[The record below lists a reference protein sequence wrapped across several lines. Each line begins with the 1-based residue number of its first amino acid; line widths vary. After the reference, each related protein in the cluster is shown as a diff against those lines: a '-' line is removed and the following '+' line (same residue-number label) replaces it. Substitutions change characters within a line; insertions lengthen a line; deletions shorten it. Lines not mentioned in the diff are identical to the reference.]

1 MYERVLV
8 GTDLSATAARAVERA
23 ATVAKGVGAELI
35 LLYAGRDPGDELK
48 ELGERYDA
56 EAVAVPG
63 SPAEV
68 IVNEANSRDVGLV
81 VVGSV
86 GMSGA
91 RRFLLGNVPN
101 KVSHHATRDVLIVKT
116 DAGQSGQIEPYRK
129 ILVGTD
135 GSDTATRAV
144 DMAAGLGKAMHIH
157 TTVVCAYQPP
167 SEQELNQMR
176 ADPNDVNAL
185 WHRDPSARDVPDEFR
200 WRISAAAQAEDVLER
215 VRDHTEALA
224 ADADVR
230 AVEGHP
236 ADVLI
241 KLAET
246 EGYDLIAVG
255 NVGMTGAKRFMLG
268 NVPHRVS
275 HHAPTDVLIFKT
287 S

>member
-8 GTDLSATAARAVERA
+8 GTDLSPTAARAVERA
-23 ATVAKGVGAELI
+23 AMVAKGVGAELI
-35 LLYAGRDPGDELK
+35 LLYAGRDPGPELQ
-48 ELGERYDA
+48 ELAARYDA
-56 EAVAVPG
+56 EAAVVQG

-68 IVNEANSRDVGLV
+68 IVNVANARDAGLV

-91 RRFLLGNVPN
+91 RRFLLGSVPN

-116 DAGQSGQIEPYRK
+116 DTDRSEIAPYRK

-144 DMAAGLGKAMHIH
+144 DMAAGLGEDLNIA

-167 SEQELNQMR
+167 SEQELKQMK

-185 WHRDPSARDVPDEFR
+185 WSGDPSLGDVPDEFR
-200 WRISAAAQAEDVLER
+200 WRVSAAAQAEDILER
-215 VRDHTEALA
+215 VRDHTAALGS
-224 ADADVR
+224 DADVR

-241 KLAET
+241 KLAEE
-246 EGYDLIAVG
+246 EGFDVIAVG

-287 S
+287 T

>member
-1 MYERVLV
+1 MYRRVLV

-23 ATVAKGVGAELI
+23 AMVAEGAGAELT
-35 LLYAGRDPGDELK
+35 LLYAGSDPGEGLQTLAK
-48 ELGERYDA
+48 EYGA

-68 IVNEANSRDVGLV
+68 IVNQANERDADLV

-91 RRFLLGNVPN
+91 RRFLLGSVPN

-116 DAGQSGQIEPYRK
+116 DAGHENAIEPWRK

-135 GSDTATRAV
+135 GSETATRAV
-144 DMAAGLGKAMHIH
+144 DMAANLGKALGIH

-167 SEQELNQMR
+167 SEHELHQMK
-176 ADPNDVNAL
+176 ADPNDVSAL
-185 WHRDPSARDVPDEFR
+185 WDHDASSGDVPDEFR
-200 WRISAAAQAEDVLER
+200 WRISAASQAEDVLER
-215 VRDHTEALA
+215 ARQHAEALGQ
-224 ADADVR
+224 DADIR

-241 KLAET
+241 KVAEA
-246 EGYDLIAVG
+246 EGYDVIAVG

>member
-1 MYERVLV
+1 MYERILV
-8 GTDLSATAARAVERA
+8 GTDLSDTAERAVARASLI
-23 ATVAKGVGAELI
+23 AKGVGAELV
-35 LLYAGRDPGDELK
+35 LLYAGKDPGRDLK
-48 ELGERYDA
+48 ELGERFDA
-56 EAVAVPG
+56 EAVAVSG

-68 IVNEANSRDVGLV
+68 IVDEANSRDVGLV

-116 DAGQSGQIEPYRK
+116 DAAGSTSVEPYRR

-144 DMAAGLGKAMHIH
+144 DMAAGLGKSLGVS
-157 TTVVCAYQPP
+157 TTVVCAFQPL
-167 SEQELNQMR
+167 SEQELKQMK
-176 ADPNDVNAL
+176 ADPNDVDAL
-185 WHRDPSARDVPDEFR
+185 WHRDASAGDVPDEFR
-200 WRISAAAQAEDVLER
+200 WRISAASQAEDVLER
-215 VRDHTEALA
+215 VRDHTAALG

-241 KLAET
+241 KVAEK
-246 EGYDLIAVG
+246 EHFDVIAVG